1 MPATTTRGNKKGEA
15 YSTEKIVLFQ
25 HLNALRKAQKG
36 TKGLT
41 MGQIQQ
47 KLSIGSRATL
57 YRWAKMDMKL
67 QTREQRKKRK
77 GHRRLLSEHD
87 GTILAGLICV
97 RSELGFDTSANYI
110 IGFMKEALGLSVRHR
125 WVHDFAK
132 RNRLSSRTAKPKEGN
147 NKSQTTVREMVEFLK
162 RVKNYNKAPHQ
173 IACLDKTGIYGTAK
187 YDRQYGPKG
196 G

>member
-1 MPATTTRGNKKGEA
+1 MPATTTRGNKIGEA

-77 GHRRLLSEHD
+77 GHR
-87 GTILAGLICV
+87 
-97 RSELGFDTSANYI
+97 
-110 IGFMKEALGLSVRHR
+110 
-125 WVHDFAK
+125 
-132 RNRLSSRTAKPKEGN
+132 
-147 NKSQTTVREMVEFLK
+147 
-162 RVKNYNKAPHQ
+162 
-173 IACLDKTGIYGTAK
+173 
-187 YDRQYGPKG
+187 
-196 G
+196 